1 MSEKKAL
8 PQSALELIEFPS
20 RFPLKVFGTKNE
32 KFEVDVL
39 SLVKAHCSVNEK
51 IETTSRESK
60 NGKYTA
66 LTITFTASSKD
77 QLEDIY
83 QDLHDCDQVVMT
95 L

>member
-1 MSEKKAL
+1 MSEKQPL
-8 PQSALELIEFPS
+8 PQSALELIDFPS
-20 RFPLKVFGTKNE
+20 RFPLKVFGTKNQ

-39 SLVKAHCSVNEK
+39 SLVKAHCPGDEK
-51 IETTSRESK
+51 IEISSRESK

-66 LTITFTASSKD
+66 LTLTFTVSSKR

-83 QDLHDCDQVVMT
+83 QDLYDCDQVVMT